1 LPKWQS
7 PPVAPTKSG
16 PPLVFIP
23 GIKGSV
29 LSDAHGVV
37 RWFTLSAGLD
47 LSAPDLRLPLQ
58 WHGQVQEQDVL
69 VATAPLGAVG
79 WHQVYAPFLN
89 WATVTGRVFR
99 AFAYDWRRDNL
110 ESTREFV
117 EFLEKVS
124 GETAGAKVQVVAHRG
139 VGRQYARYRAHGGA

>member
-1 LPKWQS
+1 M
-7 PPVAPTKSG
+7 
-16 PPLVFIP
+16 
-23 GIKGSV
+23 

-124 GETAGAKVQVVAHRG
+124 GENAGAKVQVVAHRG